1 MFVMK
6 YNISKY
12 CRLNILG
19 KNKSIFAF
27 LFRKKVASRF
37 LPRQTNDMNVKN

>member
-19 KNKSIFAF
+19 KNKSIFA

-37 LPRQTNDMNVKN
+37 LPRQTNDMNVKI